1 MIHSNYPIGESR
13 RTHLAIIRVEKRSNF
28 TVVDN
33 TFIRDSNLS
42 LKAKGLMLL
51 MLSLPPEWDYSIAG
65 LSAICQEGKTAI
77 RNCLKEL
84 EQNYYLIRERK
95 NNEKGYFVYEYIL
108 KEIPEVPHIGNL
120 HTVEGS
126 AAEAHTEEA
135 YTEEVY
141 AENRTQLKKDEL
153 KKDLLK
159 KDLSSKE
166 KQKGISEREASALL
180 DEMVE
185 DEELKDL
192 YHDYILMREEIGAP
206 LTQRSLKM
214 LIARCERISE
224 FNDSIQKTMV
234 ETAIIQQWKS
244 VYPPAKNEK
253 GRNAMLEDFGRVLF
267 GNNENS

>member
-1 MIHSNYPIGESR
+1 M
-13 RTHLAIIRVEKRSNF
+13 AIIRVEKRSNF

-33 TFIRDSNLS
+33 TFIRDNNLS

-84 EQNYYLIRERK
+84 EQNYYLKRERK

-108 KEIPEVPHIGNL
+108 KEIPEPPHTDNL
-120 HTVEGS
+120 HTEEEGT
-126 AAEAHTEEA
+126 EKAHTDKVCA
-135 YTEEVY
+135 DTLHT
-141 AENRTQLKKDEL
+141 ENRTQLNKDEL

-159 KDLSSKE
+159 KDLSKKE
-166 KQKGISEREASALL
+166 KQKGLSEPEAIETLN
-180 DEMVE
+180 EFVT

-192 YHDYILMREEIGAP
+192 YLDYIQMRNDIEAP
-206 LTQRSLKM
+206 LTQRSLKL
-214 LIARCERISE
+214 LIARCERLSE
-224 FNDSIQKTMV
+224 FNVHIQKTML

-253 GRNAMLEDFGRVLF
+253 GRNAQLEEFGRVLF
-267 GNNENS
+267 GNDNSEE